1 MTAVLKKASDLE
13 SLRKVL
19 DPGSIDPSA
28 LSMGTLMRELNLRK
42 QPPAILRKLMNAL
55 EAQRIARKL
64 GWSRPWNKE
73 GMTLFHALHLDA
85 AENIGL
91 IAKAQEL
98 LLPVLT
104 DVPLYSEFVK
114 DLLADPHLMVYL
126 FCHNHRHDGDLHEG
140 LTLGFGRRVP
150 QDSGKRDRID
160 IVLEDQVHGK
170 GVDGLIDRVRVYV
183 NPWFDHRYDR
193 LFKSQIDMNNAS
205 IQPGAGG
212 EGWQSLYD
220 GILQTYGRQKDN
232 PASQFEHWSIRYI
245 DYFGARDH
253 IPQGTR
259 FL

>member
-1 MTAVLKKASDLE
+1 MSALLKNTNELE
-13 SLRKVL
+13 LLRRVL

-55 EAQRIARKL
+55 EGQRISRKL

-85 AENIGL
+85 VESAGL
-91 IAKAQEL
+91 IAKAREL
-98 LLPVLT
+98 LLPMLVGA
-104 DVPLYSEFVK
+104 PLYSEFVK
-114 DLLADPHLMVYL
+114 DLLADSHLMVYL
-126 FCHNHRHDGDLHEG
+126 FCHNHRRDGDLHEG
-140 LTLGFGRRVP
+140 VTLGFGRRVP

-160 IVLEDQVHGK
+160 IVLEDHVQSA
-170 GVDGLIDRVRVYV
+170 GVDGCIDRVRLYV
-183 NPWFDHRYDR
+183 NPWFDHLYDR
-193 LFKSQIDMNNAS
+193 LFKSQIDLKTEDMNKVS
-205 IQPGAGG
+205 SG
-212 EGWQSLYD
+212 ETWQALYD
-220 GILQTYGRQKDN
+220 GILQIYGRHKDN
-232 PASQFEHWSIRYI
+232 PDSQFEHWSIRYI